1 MSSTLKKLFNYL
13 AFSAYIGM
21 TSTSSFSMELQ
32 IPSPQMMLPTPP
44 SDSSI
49 EAYAERAYI
58 RQYLNLSSADQ
69 LMLAKEDAKN
79 QSVSFFESAIPGFQV
94 ADLPS
99 TVRLFDRVRL
109 AEKKITERFKLS
121 FDRKRPYQIDESIEP
136 CLPPKK
142 PNVSSSNPSGHAV
155 MAYAFA
161 IVLADLLPKH
171 ADSIMTRAELYSQ
184 NRILCGAHHPFDI
197 RSGQVLGTVIGLE
210 VLRSSDFAPYLDAA
224 KAELITNGLVIQ

>member
-1 MSSTLKKLFNYL
+1 MSASLKRLLKYSF
-13 AFSAYIGM
+13 FSAYVGL
-21 TSTSSFSMELQ
+21 TSSVSFSMDLQ
-32 IPSPQMMLPTPP
+32 VPSPEMLLPP
-44 SDSSI
+44 PPPDSSI

-58 RQYLNLSSADQ
+58 RQYLDLSTADQ
-69 LMLAKEDAKN
+69 LKLAKDDAKN
-79 QSVSFFESAIPGFQV
+79 ESVSFFESAIPGFQV

-99 TVRLFDRVRL
+99 TVRLFDRIRL
-109 AEKKITERFKLS
+109 ADKKITERFKAR
-121 FDRKRPYQIDESIEP
+121 FDRKRPYQVDDSIEP

-161 IVLADLLPKH
+161 IVLSELLPMH
-171 ADSIMTRAELYSQ
+171 AGSIISRAELYSQ

-210 VLRSSDFAPYLDAA
+210 VLRSADFAPYLDAA
-224 KAELITNGLVIQ
+224 KAELISKGLAIQ